1 MEAMKT
7 FHCTFDLSTFDGALS
22 AQRSLLQTN
31 LKAKEIGD
39 NLQKW
44 GHKLQLVKQITDAA
58 MSPLLPKSTESPDL
72 NECIH
77 GAIGPA
83 LNVLEAMI
91 SIRELKTALMGDPG
105 DNLKGYLGAAL
116 KLEGYLSFVS
126 ENRPLAVGLLEEAVR
141 VSNPSPMIDRYT
153 IRRLK
158 GCIGALRGK
167 SNPEN
172 DDGGALLD
180 IAVKKLESSFMSI
193 LAENSLPRDLRVS
206 NEIPQL
212 KQGFVDVER
221 LQMIAEFLR
230 RNGRAQACLKL
241 YWGVRI
247 RTVKDSFQSMKA
259 YYLNYNS
266 AEVVNKLK
274 WGDLEGHVSHWLTL
288 LEVMVRDLMLPEKLL
303 CSEIFQ
309 SFDKEVWMECFGK
322 LASAG
327 GMVAI
332 IQFGEAIA
340 VSQREPQKVFKLL
353 DMFEGLEN
361 LKEDV
366 EKVFEGYGCMETRLR
381 LRELQKQLAHSSCQ
395 VLLEFS
401 KQVEEDSGVPT
412 DGSQLKISS
421 YVINYLKFLVGEY
434 RPVMVQVMEMEGGIE
449 DGEIGLSR
457 AVGDVLG
464 ALERNLEG
472 RSKGYTEPA
481 LAHLFLM
488 NNYWYIFKRARD
500 SELAFLGETWLKE
513 RRRWVNQNVLGY
525 ERQKWGPALVHLN
538 REGLAG
544 SSGNRSGAKE
554 LFKQRLKAFNLAFDQ
569 IYETHRYWVISD
581 DELRVGTFIKITQS
595 LIPAYRSF
603 VETFGHLLD
612 STVNGNRYLRYT
624 PEQLEDL
631 LADLFSEKSR
641 RMENGTGQA
650 HIEPNPV

>member
-1 MEAMKT
+1 MKT
-7 FHCTFDLSTFDGALS
+7 FHCTFDLSTFEGALS
-22 AQRSLLQTN
+22 AQRSLRQTN

-39 NLQKW
+39 TIQKW

-58 MSPLLPKSTESPDL
+58 MAPLLPKPTESPDL

-77 GAIGPA
+77 GAVGPA
-83 LNVLEAMI
+83 LRILEAMI
-91 SIRELKTALMGDPG
+91 SIRELKTVLMGDPR
-105 DNLKGYLGAAL
+105 DNLKGYLDAAL
-116 KLEGYLSFVS
+116 RLEGYLSFVS

-141 VSNPSPMIDRYT
+141 VSNPSPMVDKYT
-153 IRRLK
+153 IRRLQ
-158 GCIGALRGK
+158 GCIGALGSK
-167 SNPEN
+167 GNS
-172 DDGGALLD
+172 DDGEELLD

-193 LAENSLPRDLRVS
+193 LFENSLPRDLKVS
-206 NEIPQL
+206 SEIPQS
-212 KQGFVDVER
+212 KQVFVGIES
-221 LQMIAEFLR
+221 LQMIAEFLKK
-230 RNGRAQACLKL
+230 NGRAQACLKL
-241 YWGVRI
+241 YWEVRI
-247 RTVKDSFQSMKA
+247 RTVKSSFQSMKA

-266 AEVVNKLK
+266 TDIVHKLK
-274 WGDLEGHVSHWLTL
+274 SADVEGHVSHWLRL
-288 LEVMVRDLMLPEKLL
+288 LEVMVRDLMCSEKVL
-303 CSEIFQ
+303 CSEIFE

-322 LASAG
+322 LAAAG
-327 GMVAI
+327 GMGAI
-332 IQFGEAIA
+332 IQFGETIA

-361 LKEDV
+361 LKDDV
-366 EKVFEGYGCMETRLR
+366 ENVFEGYGCMETRLR

-401 KQVEEDSGVPT
+401 KQVEEDSGIPA
-412 DGSQLKISS
+412 DGSLLKISS

-434 RPVMVQVMEMEGGIE
+434 RPVMVRVLEMEGGME
-449 DGEIGLSR
+449 NGEIGLSR
-457 AVGDVLG
+457 TVGDVLG

-513 RRRWVNQNVLGY
+513 RRRWINQHVLGY

-538 REGLAG
+538 REGLAA
-544 SSGNRSGAKE
+544 SSGSRAGAKE
-554 LFKQRLKAFNLAFDQ
+554 LFKQRLRAFNLAFDQ
-569 IYETHRYWVISD
+569 IYETHQNWVISD

-612 STVNGNRYLRYT
+612 STGNVNRYMRYT

-631 LADLFSEKSR
+631 LADLFTEKPT
-641 RMENGTGQA
+641 RMSN
-650 HIEPNPV
+650 

>member
-1 MEAMKT
+1 MEEPALALALAVEAMKT
-7 FHCTFDLSTFDGALS
+7 FHCTFDLSTFEGALS
-22 AQRSLLQTN
+22 AQRSLRQTN
-31 LKAKEIGD
+31 LEAKEIGD
-39 NLQKW
+39 TIQKW

-58 MSPLLPKSTESPDL
+58 MAPLLPKPTESPDL

-77 GAIGPA
+77 GAVGPA
-83 LNVLEAMI
+83 LRILEAMI
-91 SIRELKTALMGDPG
+91 SIRELKTDLMGDPR
-105 DNLKGYLGAAL
+105 DNLKGYLDAAL
-116 KLEGYLSFVS
+116 RLEGYLSFVS

-141 VSNPSPMIDRYT
+141 VSNPSPMVDKYT
-153 IRRLK
+153 IRRLQ
-158 GCIGALRGK
+158 GCIGALGSK
-167 SNPEN
+167 GNP
-172 DDGGALLD
+172 DDGGELLD

-193 LAENSLPRDLRVS
+193 LFENSLPRDLKVS
-206 NEIPQL
+206 SEIPQS
-212 KQGFVDVER
+212 KQAFVGIES
-221 LQMIAEFLR
+221 LQMIAEFLK

-241 YWGVRI
+241 YWEVRI
-247 RTVKDSFQSMKA
+247 RTVKSSFQSMKA

-266 AEVVNKLK
+266 TEIVHKLK
-274 WGDLEGHVSHWLTL
+274 SADVEGHVSHWLRL
-288 LEVMVRDLMLPEKLL
+288 LEVMVRDLMWSEKVL
-303 CSEIFQ
+303 CSEIFE

-322 LASAG
+322 LAAAG
-327 GMVAI
+327 GMGAI
-332 IQFGEAIA
+332 IQFGETIA

-361 LKEDV
+361 LKDDV
-366 EKVFEGYGCMETRLR
+366 ENVFEGYGCMETRLR

-401 KQVEEDSGVPT
+401 KQVEEDSGVPA
-412 DGSQLKISS
+412 DGSLLKISS

-434 RPVMVQVMEMEGGIE
+434 RPVMVRVLEMEGGME
-449 DGEIGLSR
+449 NGEIGLSR
-457 AVGDVLG
+457 TVGDVLG

-513 RRRWVNQNVLGY
+513 RRRCVNQHVLGY

-538 REGLAG
+538 REGLAA
-544 SSGNRSGAKE
+544 SSGSRAGAKE
-554 LFKQRLKAFNLAFDQ
+554 LFKQRLRAFNLAFDQ
-569 IYETHRYWVISD
+569 IYETHQHWVISD

-612 STVNGNRYLRYT
+612 STGNGNRYMRYT

-631 LADLFSEKSR
+631 LADLFSEKPK
-641 RMENGTGQA
+641 RMSN
-650 HIEPNPV
+650 

>member
-1 MEAMKT
+1 MEEPALALAVETMKT
-7 FHCTFDLSTFDGALS
+7 FHCTFDLSTFEGALS
-22 AQRSLLQTN
+22 AQRSLRQTN
-31 LKAKEIGD
+31 LKTKEIGD
-39 NLQKW
+39 TIQKW

-58 MSPLLPKSTESPDL
+58 MAPLLPKPTESPDL

-77 GAIGPA
+77 GAVGPA
-83 LNVLEAMI
+83 LRILEAMI
-91 SIRELKTALMGDPG
+91 SIRELKTALMGDPR
-105 DNLKGYLGAAL
+105 DNLKGYLDAAL
-116 KLEGYLSFVS
+116 KLKGYLSFVS
-126 ENRPLAVGLLEEAVR
+126 ENRPRAVGLLEEAVR
-141 VSNPSPMIDRYT
+141 VSNPSPMVDKYT
-153 IRRLK
+153 IRRLQ
-158 GCIGALRGK
+158 GCIGALRSKG
-167 SNPEN
+167 NA

-193 LAENSLPRDLRVS
+193 LVENSLPRDLKVS
-206 NEIPQL
+206 SEIPQS
-212 KQGFVDVER
+212 KQAFVGIES
-221 LQMIAEFLR
+221 LQMIADFLK

-241 YWGVRI
+241 YWEVRI
-247 RTVKDSFQSMKA
+247 RAVKGSFQSMKA

-266 AEVVNKLK
+266 TEVVHKLK
-274 WGDLEGHVSHWLTL
+274 SADVEGHVSHWLRL
-288 LEVMVRDLMLPEKLL
+288 LEVMVRDLMWSEKVL
-303 CSEIFQ
+303 CSEIFE

-327 GMVAI
+327 GMGAI
-332 IQFGEAIA
+332 IQFGETIA

-361 LKEDV
+361 LKDDV
-366 EKVFEGYGCMETRLR
+366 ENVFEGYGCMETRLR
-381 LRELQKQLAHSSCQ
+381 LRELQKQLAHSTCQ

-401 KQVEEDSGVPT
+401 KQVEEDSGVPV
-412 DGSQLKISS
+412 DGSLLKISS

-434 RPVMVQVMEMEGGIE
+434 RPVMVLVLEMEGGME
-449 DGEIGLSR
+449 NGEIGLSR
-457 AVGDVLG
+457 TVGDVLG

-513 RRRWVNQNVLGY
+513 RRRWINQHVLGY

-538 REGLAG
+538 REGLAA
-544 SSGNRSGAKE
+544 SSGSRAGAKE
-554 LFKQRLKAFNLAFDQ
+554 LFKQRLRAFNLAFDQ
-569 IYETHRYWVISD
+569 IYETHQHWVISD

-612 STVNGNRYLRYT
+612 STGNGNRYLRYT

-631 LADLFSEKSR
+631 LADLFSEKPT
-641 RMENGTGQA
+641 RMAN
-650 HIEPNPV
+650 